1 MSAAK
6 PRRPITDPETEP
18 QLGLPEQW
26 QRMVRDWVASGFRGE
41 VVAWEELDPDRDD
54 RRPSQR

>member
-1 MSAAK
+1 M
-6 PRRPITDPETEP
+6 TDPRLNRN
-18 QLGLPEQW
+18 LGLPEQW